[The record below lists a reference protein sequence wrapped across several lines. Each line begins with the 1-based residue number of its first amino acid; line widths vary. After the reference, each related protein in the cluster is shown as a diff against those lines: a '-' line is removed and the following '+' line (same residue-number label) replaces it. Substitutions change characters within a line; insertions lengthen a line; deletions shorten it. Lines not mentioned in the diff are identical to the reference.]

1 MAPEALTSERVYAGL
16 RRAIVGGYY
25 APGTTLVAQA
35 IAEEFGTSIAPV
47 RDAIHRLVGEGLI
60 EAHHGG
66 GFQLPVLTEQDL
78 RDLYVWHG
86 QVLRLAIKHRS
97 SPSISID
104 MSSTLDALDPNDTR
118 AITDATTEL
127 FGRLAAGSRNRLH
140 ATAIATVADKLYATR
155 LRESSIKDRVGELQA
170 VWIATVSGRESTIRD
185 AIWAYHRR
193 RLRRVPALIKSGGG
207 AMAAQEFD

>member
-1 MAPEALTSERVYAGL
+1 MAPEALTSERVYGGL

-25 APGTTLVAQA
+25 PPGSTLVSHT

-47 RDAIHRLVGEGLI
+47 RDAIHRLVGEGFVQAL
-60 EAHHGG
+60 HGG
-66 GFQLPVLTEQDL
+66 GFHLPVLTENDL

-104 MSSTLDALDPNDTR
+104 MSTIFDALNPDDSR
-118 AITDATTEL
+118 AIADATTLL
-127 FGRLAAGSRNRLH
+127 FARIAAVSRNGQHPAAVAR
-140 ATAIATVADKLYATR
+140 IADRLYATR
-155 LRESSIKDRVGELQA
+155 LHESAIKDRIAELRA
-170 VWIATVSGRESTIRD
+170 VWTLTVSGRESAARD

-193 RLRRVPALIKSGGG
+193 RLRRVPALVKAIGAVAGG
-207 AMAAQEFD
+207 

>member
-1 MAPEALTSERVYAGL
+1 MAPEALTSERVYMGL

-47 RDAIHRLVGEGLI
+47 RDAVHRLVGEGLI

-66 GFQLPVLTEQDL
+66 GFQLPVLAENDL

-86 QVLRLAIKHRS
+86 QIVRLAIKHRS

-104 MSSTLDALDPNDTR
+104 MSTTLDTLDPEDTR
-118 AITDATTEL
+118 AIADATTEL
-127 FGRLAAGSRNRLH
+127 FSRLAGLSRNEQH
-140 ATAIATVADKLYATR
+140 AAAVARVADRLYATR
-155 LRESSIKDRVGELQA
+155 LRESVIKDRVGELRA
-170 VWIATVSGRESTIRD
+170 VWIVTASGRESAVRD
-185 AIWAYHRR
+185 AVWAYHRR
-193 RLRRVPALIKSGGG
+193 RLRRVPALVKATNS
-207 AMAAQEFD
+207 EFYSPYVR

>member
-1 MAPEALTSERVYAGL
+1 MAPEAVTSERVYAGL
-16 RRAIVGGYY
+16 RRAVVGGRYP
-25 APGTTLVAQA
+25 PGTTLNAQA

-47 RDAIHRLVGEGLI
+47 RDAMHRLVGEGLI

-66 GFQLPVLTEQDL
+66 GFQIPTLSEDGL

-104 MSSTLDALDPNDTR
+104 MSTILDALDPTNTN
-118 AITDATTEL
+118 AIADATTEL
-127 FGRLAAGSRNRLH
+127 FFRLAEGSRNAQH
-140 ATAIATVADKLYATR
+140 ALTIERVGDRLYATR
-155 LRESSIKDRVGELQA
+155 LRETVIKDRVEELRA
-170 VWIATVSGRESTIRD
+170 VWTVTASGRESAVRD

-193 RLRRVPALIKSGGG
+193 RLRRVPALIKELSRPL
-207 AMAAQEFD
+207 